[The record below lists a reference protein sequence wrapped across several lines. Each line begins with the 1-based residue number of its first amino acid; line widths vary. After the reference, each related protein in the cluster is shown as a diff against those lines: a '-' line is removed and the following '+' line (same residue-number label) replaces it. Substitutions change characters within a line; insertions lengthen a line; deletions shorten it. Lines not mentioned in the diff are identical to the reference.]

1 MNKKGDFFMKKNLL
15 VLVLLL
21 CLTGLLFAEGSK
33 EIAIDDNWPTK
44 SINLIV
50 PWNPGDGTDLAARA
64 YAQALQNVTGKAV
77 VVINKPGAS
86 GSVGTLYASKLPADG
101 YNILFSP
108 ETPGTFQVMGI
119 SNIGFDSFDGIMM
132 MAEDT
137 KVIVVDGDSKYQN
150 INDLITAI
158 KANPG
163 KVKMAYSGPGASGH
177 IQGLLF
183 KAMGLETSMTP
194 FGGGAAGLTAVMGGQ
209 VDFTFANTA
218 TTLGYIK
225 SGDLKPLAVFTDKE
239 NKALPGV
246 PAFTDILPESKKYL
260 PLGFPY
266 SVLVPKGTDQKLI
279 KQIISATEK
288 ATADSAWTDYL
299 AVRDS
304 YNTLYEFKGEQVNE
318 YWKKWQKLVDYL
330 LYDAGV
336 TKYSPEKFGIER

>member
-1 MNKKGDFFMKKNLL
+1 MRKKMISLA
-15 VLVLLL
+15 LLL
-21 CLTGLLFAEGSK
+21 CLAGLLFAQGST
-33 EIAIDDNWPTK
+33 ETATTVWPTK

-64 YAQALQNVTGKAV
+64 YAQALQNVTKQPV

-86 GSVGTLYASKLPADG
+86 GSVGTLYASQLPADG
-101 YNILFSP
+101 YNILFSA

-119 SNIGFDSFDGIMM
+119 STIGFDSFEGIMM

-137 KVIVVDGDSKYQN
+137 KVIIVKGDSKYQT
-150 INDLITAI
+150 IQELIDAI

-194 FGGGAAGLTAVMGGQ
+194 FGGGAAGMTAVMGGQ

-225 SGDLKPLAVFTDKE
+225 SGDIKPLAVFSDKE

-246 PAFTDILPESKKYL
+246 PAFTDAMPESKKYL

-266 SVLVPKGTDQKLI
+266 SVLVPKGMDKAI
-279 KQIISATEK
+279 INQIIAATEK
-288 ATADSAWTDYL
+288 ATEDPAWLEYL
-299 AVRDS
+299 STRAS
-304 YNTLYEFKGEQVNE
+304 YNTLYQYKGEEVNT
-318 YWKKWQKLVDYL
+318 YWKKWQSLVDYL

-336 TKYSPEKFGIER
+336 TKFSPEKFGIER

>member
-1 MNKKGDFFMKKNLL
+1 MRKKMIPIA
-15 VLVLLL
+15 LLL
-21 CLTGLLFAEGSK
+21 CFAGLLFAQGAADK
-33 EIAIDDNWPTK
+33 ATWPTK

-64 YAQALQNVTGKAV
+64 YAQALQNVTKQPV

-86 GSVGTLYASKLPADG
+86 GSVGTLYASQQPANG
-101 YNILFSP
+101 YNILFSA

-119 SNIGFDSFDGIMM
+119 STIGFDSFEGIMM

-137 KVIVVDGDSKYQN
+137 KVIIVKGDSKYQT
-150 INDLITAI
+150 IQQLLEGI
-158 KANPG
+158 KANLG

-183 KAMGLETSMTP
+183 KAMGLDTSMTP
-194 FGGGAAGLTAVMGGQ
+194 FGGGAAGMTAVLGGQ

-218 TTLGYIK
+218 TTVGYIK
-225 SGDLKPLAVFTDKE
+225 SGDIKPLAVFSDKQ

-246 PAFTDILPESKKYL
+246 PAFTEVMPESKKYL

-266 SVLVPKGTDQKLI
+266 SVLVQKGTGKAI
-279 KQIISATEK
+279 INQIITATVKATE
-288 ATADSAWTDYL
+288 DPAWLEYL
-299 AVRDS
+299 STRAS
-304 YNTLYEFKGEQVNE
+304 YNTMYQYKGEDVNA
-318 YWKKWQKLVDYL
+318 YWKKWQSLVDYL

-336 TKYSPEKFGIER
+336 TKYSPEKFGIRRLK